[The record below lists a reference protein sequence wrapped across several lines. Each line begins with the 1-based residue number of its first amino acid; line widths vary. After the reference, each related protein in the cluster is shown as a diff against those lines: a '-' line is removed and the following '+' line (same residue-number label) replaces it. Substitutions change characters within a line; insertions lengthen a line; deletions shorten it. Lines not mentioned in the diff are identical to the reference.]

1 MGSGM
6 RIGIGLLWLVC
17 VLVGGVAQA
26 ELYRYADANGGVV
39 LNRHGVPA
47 ELIGNGYEV
56 LNEQGRVL
64 RVVPP
69 APSPADR
76 ARLQAQEARAVLDAK
91 LLRLYSSVDDV
102 ERVRLRKLSEMDGL
116 IASAEENL
124 QVLLAQRQR
133 LEKEQADLEQAG
145 APVDAGA
152 LAHIERLGSDQAALQ
167 QQLERYREVRAQAEA
182 GFARDRVRIAE
193 LLEIAR

>member
-17 VLVGGVAQA
+17 GLVGGAAQA
-26 ELYRYADANGGVV
+26 ELYRYVDANGGVV

-47 ELIGNGYEV
+47 ALIGNGYEV

-64 RVVPP
+64 RVMPP
-69 APSPADR
+69 APTPAER
-76 ARLQAQEARAVLDAK
+76 ARLQAHQQRVELDAK

-102 ERVRLRKLSEMDGL
+102 ERARLRKLGEMDGL
-116 IASAEENL
+116 ITIAEGNL

-133 LEKEQADLEQAG
+133 LENEQADLEGSG
-145 APVDAGA
+145 APAEVTAR
-152 LAHIERLGSDQAALQ
+152 IERLGSDQAALQ

-193 LLEIAR
+193 LLQVGR